1 MRLASNNLSAR
12 QPVNSSTK
20 NIINMTTEVKQ
31 EGSKTIIYFKGEM
44 DTLASSEAEQTLQP
58 VLETKPSE
66 IILDC
71 TSLEYIASAGLRLF
85 ISLLKSVK
93 SSGGNLVV
101 KNINEDIQ
109 DVFKVTGFDSL
120 FTIE

>member
-1 MRLASNNLSAR
+1 
-12 QPVNSSTK
+12 
-20 NIINMTTEVKQ
+20 MTTKVKQ
-31 EGSKTIIYFKGEM
+31 EGSKTIVYFNGEM

-58 VLETKPSE
+58 VLGTKPSE

-85 ISLLKSVK
+85 LSLLKSVK

-109 DVFKVTGFDSL
+109 DVFKVTGFDSM